1 MKNRLHIVVMSGGP
15 SAEREVSLRSAVAVT
30 RALRAQGHQVT
41 DLDPINDDWRLPEGA
56 DVVCIMLHGTYGED
70 GQVQAHL
77 DRLGVPYTGT
87 GSEASSLAF
96 DKALAKECLN
106 IAGLATP
113 AWTVVDS
120 PNAVLPAELKP
131 PLVLKPVRQ
140 GSSVG
145 LQFMESG
152 DQLGEALIEVL
163 KHDEQ
168 VLVEPKVIG
177 REVTVAILDG
187 QPLPVVEMC
196 PKQGAYDYHN
206 KYTAG
211 ATNYFCPAGFDV
223 DTTKAIQSLGL
234 AAYRALGVR
243 DYGRVDIMVGVD
255 GMPTVLEINTLPG
268 MTETS
273 LLPKAAAAAGI
284 DFASLCRRIVE
295 LAMTRAAS
303 LAH

>member
-177 REVTVAILDG
+177 REVTVAILG
-187 QPLPVVEMC
+187 GRPLLVVEMC